1 MHHEG
6 PYLYFK
12 FPHGTGQDD
21 LSQRVGRFI
30 GDDQMASVVASRMS
44 NEASHLAE
52 IFDRSMHPVDIP
64 EIRRVVAYV
73 LDRLEAADKPQYD
86 SLMASIGA
94 ASAHA
99 A

>member
-12 FPHGTGQDD
+12 FLHGTGQDD
-21 LSQRVGRFI
+21 FSQRVGRFI
-30 GDDQMASVVASRMS
+30 VDDQMASVVASRMS

-64 EIRRVVAYV
+64 ETRRVAAYV